1 MARRERRASNER
13 EACAHER
20 ALERKREREARTSP
34 FTPGGDAFFDRSG
47 ARLAPV
53 LLHGRVGRE
62 HHLRDVTEVG
72 HERDPRRDG
81 GSDRSDRRA
90 AADGERR
97 RGLGA
102 DFGRRAPGQSRQ
114 ARFGARE
121 HSDENNNRDLHGG
134 GGDRFLEAF
143 GGGGA
148 EAVIVKFFCAL
159 SCLVE

>member
-20 ALERKREREARTSP
+20 ALERKRKREARTSP
-34 FTPGGDAFFDRSG
+34 FTPGGERHLSPPKRAY
-47 ARLAPV
+47 ARQRHV
-53 LLHGRVGRE
+53 
-62 HHLRDVTEVG
+62 RDVTEPG
-72 HERDPRRDG
+72 HEREPRRDG
-81 GSDRSDRRA
+81 GSDRPDRRA

-148 EAVIVKFFCAL
+148 EAVIVIFFAL
-159 SCLVE
+159 FLVWLNNNHISN